1 MSSFSTLGELGRET
15 PPAPFLPVTRNG
27 RRTYN
32 AGLYLLGFAPRM
44 TQSSPKP
51 PAKKPA
57 PKYHPYPFWS
67 PRFWHG
73 LRFSEWIRLCAKHRF
88 RIHPLRWPMA
98 LMITLFTPC
107 NSLMGLLQRL
117 IYGRKID
124 ATVIEQSPV
133 FILGHWR
140 SGTTYLH
147 ELLELDSR
155 FATPDTYQCFA
166 PRHFLLTGW
175 MMRTFGGW
183 LLPKH
188 RPMDNVTAGWTRPQE
203 DEFALLTLA
212 APTPYERMAFPNEEP
227 PYLEFLDMEGC
238 DEADLKKFEKGLR
251 DFVKAITFVNGKRVL
266 LKSPPHTGRVA
277 FLSRLFPGAKFIHIV
292 RDPYALFPSTVRLW
306 KSLDEVQG
314 LQMPLGTA
322 ADEVKREEYVYE
334 CLTRMYRG
342 FEKQRPEID
351 PKNICDLRYEA
362 LVQDPV
368 EEIRRV
374 YQELGL
380 DDFAALQPPL
390 EAYVSKQKDYQ
401 PNKHELDEEMK
412 TKIPQRWGAYYER
425 YGY

>member
-1 MSSFSTLGELGRET
+1 MRVFTSSD
-15 PPAPFLPVTRNG
+15 
-27 RRTYN
+27 
-32 AGLYLLGFAPRM
+32 LLLRM
-44 TQSSPKP
+44 TQSSTKP
-51 PAKKPA
+51 PVKKPA
-57 PKYHPYPFWS
+57 QKFHPYPFWS

-73 LRFSEWIRLCAKHRF
+73 LRFSEWVLLCVKYRF

-98 LMITLFTPC
+98 FLISLITPL
-107 NSLMGLLQRL
+107 NSLTSALQRL

-124 ATVIEQSPV
+124 ATVIEQPPV
-133 FILGHWR
+133 FIIGHWR

-147 ELLELDSR
+147 ELLELDSH

-175 MMRTFGGW
+175 MMRTLGGW
-183 LLPKH
+183 LLPRH

-227 PYLEFLDMEGC
+227 PYMEFLDMEGC
-238 DEADLKKFEKGLR
+238 EKRDLAKFETGLR
-251 DFVKAITFVNGKRVL
+251 DFVKAITFATGKRVL
-266 LKSPPHTGRVA
+266 LKSPPHTGRIA

-314 LQMPLGTA
+314 LQMPLGTP

-368 EEIRRV
+368 GEIRRV

-380 DDFAALQPPL
+380 DDFAAVQPPL

-401 PNKHELDEEMK
+401 PNKHELDAEMK
-412 TKIPQRWGAYYER
+412 TKIRQRWGEYFEK